1 MQYNVIEQGNLE
13 NSDVYLFFKDSDKPS
28 HTYLITSI
36 GGEIT
41 LTGFDETGHV
51 DCDLEE
57 EHIELLESHF
67 DGLQVL
73 V

>member
-1 MQYNVIEQGNLE
+1 MSFQVVEKGCLTGT
-13 NSDVYLFFKDSDKPS
+13 DVYLFFRDTNEPS

-67 DGLQVL
+67 DGL
-73 V
+73 